1 MSAPPDP
8 PRTLT
13 SLGRTR
19 WADAPS
25 APIDPHLG
33 GVLLDNLTARIAVI
47 DRAERYQYAN
57 REMLDFLGAPATA
70 VVGERVVDVIGAAAF
85 ATYAPIVERVWSGE
99 TLRIEGWVP
108 FPGRGRVYMVE
119 TFVPYAGSGSTDGA
133 VDRVAVFGRD
143 FTDLKR
149 REHELA
155 EREAALQRSEALKS
169 AIFDRAFAALVTT
182 DEAGLVVEF
191 NPAAEAM
198 FGRTRGDV
206 VGTPVSEVMIPPRY
220 REAHEQGMRRM
231 QAGEPGRVLGKH
243 LEMTATRADGSEFP
257 MEMVLWRTV
266 AGGQVFY
273 SASIADLSERHDT
286 ARQLER
292 QRESLRQSEKL
303 SAMGSLLA
311 GVAHELN
318 NPLAIVMG
326 RASLL
331 EEKCAGDAGLQA
343 DAARIRAAAE
353 RCGRIVRTFLD
364 MARNR
369 PSRREPVSLN
379 GVVGTAADMLAQ
391 ALRSA
396 DVALELRLD
405 PRAPSV
411 LGDVD
416 QLGQIV
422 MNLVVNAQ
430 QALARTAAGRR
441 IRLST
446 GLEPAADP
454 AKAAAWLRVEDNGP
468 GVAAEQAAR
477 LFEPFYTTKLD
488 GAGTGL
494 GLSVSQAIAREHGGT
509 LALEPQVEGGG
520 GASFRL
526 SLPAA
531 GDRRDAAAADGAQTL
546 SPPSGPARILVV
558 DDETEIAELMRAMLE
573 GAGYEVSTAES
584 GAVALELL
592 DTARFDALVSDL
604 RMPDMDGEA
613 LHRHVAARHPAL
625 AARLLFVTGD
635 TLASDVRRFLAR
647 VGTATLDKPFGRDD
661 LLGAVAGLLG

>member
-1 MSAPPDP
+1 MTQPPDA
-8 PRTLT
+8 PRQLT

-25 APIDPHLG
+25 APVDPHLG
-33 GVLLDNLTARIAVI
+33 GVLLDNITARLAVI

-57 REMLDFLGAPATA
+57 REMLDFLGAPARA
-70 VVGERVVDVIGAAAF
+70 VIGERVVDVIGEAAYAS
-85 ATYAPIVERVWSGE
+85 YAPIVDRVWSGE
-99 TLRIEGWVP
+99 TLRIEGWVA

-119 TFVPYAGSGSTDGA
+119 TFVPYGGADGA

-149 REHELA
+149 RELELA
-155 EREAALQRSEALKS
+155 ERLAELQRSEALKS

-198 FGRTRGDV
+198 FGRTRAEV
-206 VGTPVSEVMIPPRY
+206 VGTAVSEVMIPPRY
-220 REAHEQGMRRM
+220 RAAHEHGMRRM
-231 QAGEPGRVLGKH
+231 QAGEPGRVLGKT

-266 AGGQVFY
+266 AGGRVFY

-292 QRESLRQSEKL
+292 QRASLRQSEKL

-331 EEKCAGDAGLQA
+331 EEKCADDADLRA

-379 GVVGTAADMLAQ
+379 DVVGSAADMLAQ
-391 ALRSA
+391 ALRTA
-396 DVALELRLD
+396 DVALDLHLD
-405 PRAPSV
+405 PRAPAV

-416 QLGQIV
+416 QLGQVV

-430 QALARTAAGRR
+430 QALARTAGTRW

-446 GLEPAADP
+446 GLAQG
-454 AKAAAWLRVEDNGP
+454 AAWLRVEDNGP
-468 GVAAEQAAR
+468 GVATEQAAR
-477 LFEPFYTTKLD
+477 LFEPFYTTKLE

-494 GLSVSQAIAREHGGT
+494 GLSVSQAIAREHGGE
-509 LALEPQVEGGG
+509 LVFEPRPS

-526 SLPAA
+526 SLPV
-531 GDRRDAAAADGAQTL
+531 RDGTVAHAAAASAAPAQ
-546 SPPSGPARILVV
+546 ARILVV

-573 GAGYEVSTAES
+573 GAGHEVSTAES

-592 DTARFDALVSDL
+592 DTARFDAVVSDV

-613 LHRHVAARHPAL
+613 LHRHIAARHPAL
-625 AARLLFVTGD
+625 AGRMLFVTGD
-635 TLASDVRRFLAR
+635 TLAPDVRRFLASAAS
-647 VGTATLDKPFGRDD
+647 ATLDKPFAKSD
-661 LLGAVAGLLG
+661 LLRAVAALLG